1 MIQLENTIIVYK
13 SISGNVKNFI
23 SKLPI
28 ESFEIDND
36 NIYDYNHNGKFL
48 LIAPTYDDFMMEDV
62 FDFMEDNHEQ
72 CSGIIGSG
80 NNNFGEL
87 YIFTSKNLSE
97 KYNIPI
103 VYDFENNGN
112 KKDVEN
118 VRNMIQELNNNKE

>member
-1 MIQLENTIIVYK
+1 MQLENTIIVYK

-48 LIAPTYDDFMMEDV
+48 LIVPTYDDFMMEDV

-72 CSGIIGSG
+72 CFGIIGSG

-87 YIFTSKNLSE
+87 YIFTAKNLSK
-97 KYNIPI
+97 KYDIPI

-118 VRNMIQELNNNKE
+118 IKSVIKELNNNKE